1 MKIQFS
7 DLISK
12 RERKKSIS
20 YKFSLEPFYFEGDK
34 IKPVSDVEVTGE
46 ATSDNEIVVIKAH
59 MKSELELICS
69 RCLEAFIYPVD
80 IDIEE
85 RFTIDANLFDEED
98 VTFVDDDVLDIREIV
113 ESSIISTLPIKRLC
127 REDCKGLCQSC
138 GVNLNRET
146 CNCNNDDYDPRL
158 EGLRALFD
166 NKEV

>member
-46 ATSDNEIVVIKAH
+46 AASDNEIVVIKARI
-59 MKSELELICS
+59 KSELELICS

-85 RFTIDANLFDEED
+85 RFTTDANLLDEED
-98 VTFVDDDVLDIREIV
+98 VTFVDDDVLDIMGIV
-113 ESSIISTLPIKRLC
+113 EASIISTLPIKRLC